1 MNRFKA
7 VIFDMDGTLI
17 DSMGIWVQV
26 DKEYLLKRGITPPEN
41 LFEDIEGG
49 NSIVEVAQY
58 FKDKFKLSDTPQEI
72 IGEWT
77 EMVLEHYKKDVKL
90 KPGALK
96 LLKHLKANS
105 IKIGLGTSN
114 SEYLAEIV
122 LKKNGIYDFFA
133 EIIAGCDDI
142 KGKPFPDIF
151 LRGAQMLEVDPQD
164 CLVVEDVLVGVRAAK
179 NAGMQVYA
187 VYDEH
192 SSKDLEKIKAEAD
205 FYAGDFATLLE
216 KLRED

>member
-1 MNRFKA
+1 MKKFNA

-26 DKEYLLKRGITPPEN
+26 DKEYLINRGITPPEN
-41 LFEDIEGG
+41 LFADLKGG
-49 NSIVEVAQY
+49 NSIVEVARY
-58 FKDKFKLSDTPQEI
+58 FKDKFSLADTPQEI
-72 IGEWT
+72 IAEWT
-77 EMVLEHYKKDVKL
+77 AMVLVHYKKDVKL
-90 KPGALK
+90 KAGALE
-96 LLKHLKANS
+96 LLTYLKAKK

-122 LKKNGIYDFFA
+122 LQANGVYDYFDK
-133 EIIAGCDDI
+133 IIAGCDEI

-151 LRGAQMLEVDPQD
+151 LKGAKLLNEKPEN
-164 CLVVEDVLVGVRAAK
+164 CLVVEDVLVGVQAAK

-192 SSKDLEKIKAEAD
+192 AKQDLDKIKAEAD
-205 FYAGDFATLLE
+205 FYAGDFDTLL
-216 KLRED
+216 KKISH

>member
-1 MNRFKA
+1 M
-7 VIFDMDGTLI
+7 IFDMDGTLI

-26 DKEYLLKRGITPPEN
+26 DKEYLLKRAINPPEN

-49 NSIVEVAQY
+49 NSIVEVAKY
-58 FKDKFKLSDTPQEI
+58 FKDKFKLPETPQEI
-72 IGEWT
+72 IAEWT
-77 EMVLEHYKKDVKL
+77 SMVLEHYKKDVML
-90 KPGALK
+90 KPGALE
-96 LLKHLKANS
+96 LLEYLAAS
-105 IKIGLGTSN
+105 DIKIGLGTSN

-122 LKKNGIYDFFA
+122 LKKNGVYNYFDK
-133 EIIAGCDDI
+133 IIAGCDEI

-151 LRGAQMLEVDPQD
+151 LKGAELLKVEPKD

-192 SSKDLEKIKAEAD
+192 AKRDLDKIKAEAD
-205 FYAGDFATLLE
+205 FYAGDFETLLK
-216 KLRED
+216 KLREY

>member
-1 MNRFKA
+1 MSRFRA

-26 DKEYLLKRGITPPEN
+26 DKEYLIKRGITPPEDI
-41 LFEDIEGG
+41 FEDIEGG

-58 FKDKFKLSDTPQEI
+58 FKEKFKIEDTPQEI
-72 IGEWT
+72 IAEWT
-77 EMVLEHYKKDVKL
+77 AMVLEHYKIDVVL
-90 KPGALK
+90 KPGTLE
-96 LLKHLKANS
+96 LLEYLKANN

-122 LKKNGIYDFFA
+122 LKKNGVYDYFDK
-133 EIIAGCDDI
+133 IIAGCDDI

-151 LRGAQMLEVDPQD
+151 LKGAEMLEVEPKD

-192 SSKDLEKIKAEAD
+192 AKRDLEKIKAEAD
-205 FYAGDFATLLE
+205 FYAGDFKTLLE
-216 KLRED
+216 KISH